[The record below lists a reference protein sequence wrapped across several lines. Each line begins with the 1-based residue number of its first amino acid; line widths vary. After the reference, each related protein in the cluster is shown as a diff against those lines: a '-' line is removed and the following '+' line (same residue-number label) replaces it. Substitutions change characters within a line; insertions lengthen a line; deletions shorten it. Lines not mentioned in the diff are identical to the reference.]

1 MLLRIAIDGPAG
13 AGKSTV
19 ARLVAEKL
27 GYTYI
32 DTGAM
37 YRALTLAALERG
49 VDLQDPD
56 ALAQTLHAMGLEIRP
71 GAAGNQVFIFGRDV
85 TAKIRSPEVSEHVSL
100 VSSHAKV
107 RSAVVEMQQKM
118 AKEDN
123 VVMDGRDIGTVVMPD
138 ADLKI
143 YLDASVEARAERRRL
158 ELARKGFHTPL
169 EELMTKMRQRDEFDS
184 TREVSPLRQAED
196 AIVIDTTN
204 LSVREAVDLILN
216 YCRGRGARV

>member
-85 TAKIRSPEVSEHVSL
+85 TAKIRSPEVSEHFF

-118 AKEDN
+118 AK
-123 VVMDGRDIGTVVMPD
+123 
-138 ADLKI
+138 KI
-143 YLDASVEARAERRRL
+143 
-158 ELARKGFHTPL
+158 
-169 EELMTKMRQRDEFDS
+169 M
-184 TREVSPLRQAED
+184 
-196 AIVIDTTN
+196 
-204 LSVREAVDLILN
+204 
-216 YCRGRGARV
+216 